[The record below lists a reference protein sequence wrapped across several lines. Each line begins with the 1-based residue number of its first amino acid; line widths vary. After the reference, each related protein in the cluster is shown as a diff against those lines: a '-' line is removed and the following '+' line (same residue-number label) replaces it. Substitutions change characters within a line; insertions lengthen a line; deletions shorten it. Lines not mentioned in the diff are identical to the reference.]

1 MCSRVAIIY
10 NDPIP
15 SRYELM
21 GEAQAVLG
29 VLDVVQAVRQ
39 ALIEL
44 DYEVTLVALAPPLEA
59 VREKLKELKT
69 DLVFNLFEG
78 FDGCPE
84 TEAVVAGMLSELGLV
99 YTGCPAT
106 ALSLALDKA
115 RTNAL
120 LEAHGLATPR
130 YQVLTPETV
139 DEFHLE
145 FPCIVKPCAE
155 DASHGLSEDSVVT
168 DSASLAREVSHIS
181 QLFDGRALVEEFV
194 DGRELNITVL
204 GYKELVVLPVTEILY
219 SLPVG
224 MPKIL
229 TFSAKWEPDTLYFES
244 SQPACP
250 AEINDETYQRIT
262 LAALDAFKLLNC
274 TGYARV
280 DFRMGS
286 DGIPKIIDVNPNPD
300 LSPDYG
306 VALQAQA
313 AGMGYAQLVER
324 IIQLALERSRVETRN
339 KTRGRR
345 R

>member
-1 MCSRVAIIY
+1 M
-10 NDPIP
+10 
-15 SRYELM
+15 
-21 GEAQAVLG
+21 
-29 VLDVVQAVRQ
+29 VRKK
-39 ALIEL
+39 
-44 DYEVTLVALAPPLEA
+44 LE
-59 VREKLKELKT
+59 ELKT

-78 FDGCPE
+78 FDGYPE

-99 YTGCPAT
+99 YTGCPAE

-115 RTNAL
+115 RTKVL

-130 YQVLTPETV
+130 YQVLTPETL
-139 DEFHLE
+139 DKFHLE
-145 FPCIVKPCAE
+145 LPCIVKPCAE

-168 DSASLAREVSHIS
+168 DFASLSREVSQIS
-181 QLFDGRALVEEFV
+181 QLFDGRALVEEFI

-204 GYKELVVLPVTEILY
+204 GNKELVALPITEIVY

-229 TFSAKWEPDTLYFES
+229 TFSAKWEPDTLYFKS
-244 SQPACP
+244 SLPNCP
-250 AEINDETYQRIT
+250 AEIDDETYQRIT
-262 LAALDAFKLLNC
+262 QAALDAFKLLDC

-286 DGIPKIIDVNPNPD
+286 DGIPKIIDINPNPD

-306 VALQAQA
+306 MALQART
-313 AGMGYAQLVER
+313 AGMDYTQLVER
-324 IIQLALERSRVETRN
+324 IVQLALERARVEIRH